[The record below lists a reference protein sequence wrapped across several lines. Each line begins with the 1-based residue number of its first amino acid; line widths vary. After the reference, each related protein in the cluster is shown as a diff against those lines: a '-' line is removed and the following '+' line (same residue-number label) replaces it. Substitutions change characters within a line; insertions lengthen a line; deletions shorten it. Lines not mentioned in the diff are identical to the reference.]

1 MKAIILDQP
10 GGAENL
16 KLATLNLPVIKNNE
30 VLIQVKAIS
39 INPID
44 IKTRK
49 GQGLYEKLKT
59 EVPLILGWDISGI
72 ITQVGAEVNDFKVG
86 EAVFGM
92 INFPGHGKAYAEY
105 VAVPAEQLAIKPAN
119 ISHAEAA
126 ATTLA
131 ALTAYQSLIQ
141 HGKITRGQ
149 RVLIHAASGGV
160 GHFAVQIAR
169 SLGAYVIGTASAANR
184 DFVLS
189 LGANEHVDYKAVR
202 FEETLSDIDLVL
214 DTVGGANTEL
224 SLQVTKKGGTVI
236 SIITGSSALIAE
248 KAKEK
253 GIHCYNT
260 AVKSSGDDMRVLAK
274 LLSNGAL
281 KPHIAQSF
289 ELDEISRAH
298 QQIETGRTV
307 GKIVVTL

>member
-16 KLATLNLPVIKNNE
+16 KLTTLDLPVIKNNE

-44 IKTRK
+44 IKTRY
-49 GQGLYEKLKT
+49 GQGLYERLKI

-72 ITQVGAEVNDFKVG
+72 ITQVGVDVNDFKVG
-86 EAVFGM
+86 EEFFGM

-105 VAVPAEQLAIKPAN
+105 VAVPAEQLAIKPIN

-141 HGKITRGQ
+141 HGKITPGQ
-149 RVLIHAASGGV
+149 RVLVHAASGGV

-189 LGANEHVDYKAVR
+189 LGANEHIDYEAVR
-202 FEETLSDIDLVL
+202 FEEILSDIDLVL
-214 DTVGGANTEL
+214 DTIGGANTEL

-248 KAKEK
+248 KAKEM

-260 AVKSSGDDMRVLAK
+260 SVKSNGDDMRALAK